1 MKCLQKLFVLAVIAF
16 LTLGLARSIW
26 APKAINSYENRYAEQ
41 MPAVSAAGYL
51 DTTFQDGVEAGLMDQ
66 VPLAQTMKSLY
77 NRTHARW
84 VLSMVDAL
92 YGEEKTQYVA
102 YEGLRLFGENYLV
115 NWTRTLEAS
124 QEDLDRKIQA
134 LNATFARHPELDFYV
149 YYIEKDTD
157 IDFITGEKSGL
168 AEYLLS
174 GLDLPAERQAVFTVD
189 SFAEFAQKFYKT
201 DTHWNYAGSYEG
213 YCQLHDLLGC
223 QGPALRPAG
232 EAQLVGDAFS
242 GVKAGNIGAEG
253 ILTEPFYAVP
263 YDFPA
268 MSISINGASGGD
280 YGDQAAFLQGTSSLS
295 LTYGNF
301 YGGDNGETVFS
312 TGTQG
317 RGSLLVLGE
326 SFDNAI
332 LKLLAS
338 HYDTLYSVDLRYYEH
353 SMGHPF
359 DLSAY
364 TKEHGISSVLLLGNI
379 DYFVQDTFDPE
390 A

>member
-41 MPAVSAAGYL
+41 MPAVSVAGYL

-174 GLDLPAERQAVFTVD
+174 ELDLPAERQAVFTVD
-189 SFAEFAQKFYKT
+189 SFTKQT
-201 DTHWNYAGSYEG
+201 
-213 YCQLHDLLGC
+213 
-223 QGPALRPAG
+223 P
-232 EAQLVGDAFS
+232 
-242 GVKAGNIGAEG
+242 
-253 ILTEPFYAVP
+253 
-263 YDFPA
+263 
-268 MSISINGASGGD
+268 
-280 YGDQAAFLQGTSSLS
+280 
-295 LTYGNF
+295 
-301 YGGDNGETVFS
+301 
-312 TGTQG
+312 TGTTQALMRAIASSTTCWAA
-317 RGSLLVLGE
+317 RGLSSSRLGKR
-326 SFDNAI
+326 SWWA
-332 LKLLAS
+332 
-338 HYDTLYSVDLRYYEH
+338 TR
-353 SMGHPF
+353 
-359 DLSAY
+359 SA
-364 TKEHGISSVLLLGNI
+364 G
-379 DYFVQDTFDPE
+379 
-390 A
+390 

>member
-1 MKCLQKLFVLAVIAF
+1 MKCLQKLFILAVVAF
-16 LTLGLARSIW
+16 LTIGLVRAIW

-41 MPAVSAAGYL
+41 MPTVSVAGYL
-51 DTTFQDGVEAGLMDQ
+51 DKTFQDGVEASLMDQ
-66 VPLAQTMKSLY
+66 VPLAQSMKALY

-84 VLSMVDAL
+84 MLSMVDAL
-92 YGEEKTQYVA
+92 YGEEKTQYIA
-102 YEGLRLFGENYLV
+102 YEGLRLLGENYLI
-115 NWTRTLEAS
+115 NWTRTLSAS

-189 SFAEFAQKFYKT
+189 SFAEFTQKFYKT

-213 YCQLHDLLGC
+213 YCQLYDLLGC
-223 QGPALRPAG
+223 QGSVLQPAG
-232 EAQLVGDAFS
+232 APQLVGNAFS
-242 GVKAGNIGAEG
+242 GVKAGSIGADG
-253 ILTEPFYAVP
+253 ILTESFYAVP

-268 MSISINGASGGD
+268 MSVSINGVSGVD
-280 YGDQAAFLQGTSSLS
+280 YGNQEAFLQGTSDLP

-317 RGSLLVLGE
+317 RGNLLVLGE

-353 SMGHPF
+353 SMGQPF
-359 DLSAY
+359 DLTAY
-364 TKEHGISSVLLLGNI
+364 TKEHGVSSVLLLGNI

>member
-41 MPAVSAAGYL
+41 MPAVSVAGYL

-66 VPLAQTMKSLY
+66 VPLAQTMKSFY

-115 NWTRTLEAS
+115 NWTRTLETS

-168 AEYLLS
+168 AEYLRRS
-174 GLDLPAERQAVFTVD
+174 LPWT
-189 SFAEFAQKFYKT
+189 
-201 DTHWNYAGSYEG
+201 
-213 YCQLHDLLGC
+213 
-223 QGPALRPAG
+223 ALRSLPKSFTKQTPIGTTQAPMRAIASSTTCWAVRGLSSSRLGRRSWWATRSAG
-232 EAQLVGDAFS
+232 
-242 GVKAGNIGAEG
+242 
-253 ILTEPFYAVP
+253 
-263 YDFPA
+263 
-268 MSISINGASGGD
+268 
-280 YGDQAAFLQGTSSLS
+280 
-295 LTYGNF
+295 
-301 YGGDNGETVFS
+301 
-312 TGTQG
+312 
-317 RGSLLVLGE
+317 
-326 SFDNAI
+326 
-332 LKLLAS
+332 
-338 HYDTLYSVDLRYYEH
+338 
-353 SMGHPF
+353 
-359 DLSAY
+359 
-364 TKEHGISSVLLLGNI
+364 
-379 DYFVQDTFDPE
+379 
-390 A
+390 